1 MPGSVRRQREAE
13 LLSIRGRAAETL
25 VRYVVRMTMLF
36 STLISAEPW
45 KRTPRLPAR
54 PRMAKAQDWSV
65 SFRNLFS

>member
-1 MPGSVRRQREAE
+1 MPGSVRREEAE
-13 LLSIRGRAAETL
+13 PLPMRGRAAETL

-36 STLISAEPW
+36 STLICAEPW

-54 PRMAKAQDWSV
+54 PRTRKAQDWSV